1 MRQLSPVTFHGDTIF
16 CIDYQNQPFTPA
28 KPIVENL
35 GLGWA
40 SQSQKLNANKERWGI
55 TIIVIPSE
63 SGDQQTLCLPVRK
76 LPAYLASINP
86 KKVREELRPKIE
98 LYQAESDDALW
109 NYWMTGRAER
119 PVIENGS
126 ITPSH
131 RSELKAIVDAKL
143 STYPASVQGKARS
156 EIWTRFNRNF
166 KIAEYAQLPAKRM
179 AEARDY
185 LIELEVKA
193 LKKLPAADAYAL
205 PKALPPTDKESSA
218 VAASTALAFRADFPD
233 DMGSD
238 RKEAMQQIERIA
250 RDMHTSFTV
259 VRNIVRLGCHP
270 GSKTMRMSL
279 DEREAYETLHNLYTT
294 ADESLCAAYNA
305 LDAGYKLGRLY
316 GRG

>member
-1 MRQLSPVTFHGDTIF
+1 MCTLSSVDFHGDTIF
-16 CIDYQNQPFTPA
+16 CIDYQNQPFTPMR
-28 KPIVENL
+28 PIVENM
-35 GLGWA
+35 GLAW
-40 SQSQKLNANKERWGI
+40 QSQAAKLNANKERWTVTMIVTVAQDGI
-55 TIIVIPSE
+55 EREMLSM
-63 SGDQQTLCLPVRK
+63 PVRK
-76 LPAYLASINP
+76 LPAWLNSINP
-86 KKVREELRPKIE
+86 KKVRSELRPKIE

-205 PKALPPTDKESSA
+205 PAAGPVPAPALPATDDIDGHFAAIREHIRQINNHEEAIFQAVRKGMPPLRGTSSFVPLIHRNMENAGWLLHYALKSLEASARIA
-218 VAASTALAFRADFPD
+218 VAA
-233 DMGSD
+233 G
-238 RKEAMQQIERIA
+238 QI
-250 RDMHTSFTV
+250 
-259 VRNIVRLGCHP
+259 
-270 GSKTMRMSL
+270 
-279 DEREAYETLHNLYTT
+279 
-294 ADESLCAAYNA
+294 
-305 LDAGYKLGRLY
+305 
-316 GRG
+316 